1 MGRLW
6 ESVFFSGFFI
16 LTFLFI
22 VLLSYPAHGSRNAS
36 INIIN
41 VETWLKPQ
49 DTGKVDISKL
59 KINLNEQGHLDN
71 IPYQIGDWQG
81 IDDKNAESLKKTLNA
96 DTLLMRTYRKDGS
109 SQPIFLLIV
118 NSESTGSIHPPKTCY
133 SVQGYLIEESSE
145 DTILIG
151 DWALRNRINKQ
162 DLVTNSEPSTETM
175 LELIAT
181 QLDIPIN
188 AIEIPVNKLLVK
200 KTNKNDTI
208 DRRLVYYHYFKDL
221 EFIVR
226 PEFSM
231 LRVSAPIPEY
241 NYGDIASELK
251 DFMAEVFT
259 LVFSEYSEERERV
272 ISIIA
277 GFGLKGYL
285 VILALLA
292 VPLAMIIYP
301 LATRKIFHS
310 NPQEQHVE
318 QETEITGNTI
328 NQSEGLQNKN
338 DETITFVQPLNLPF
352 DLAERTGNDKILGA
366 YYNSQWVIEKITNIS
381 SASCPTLRD
390 FLNRVSPELPVEV
403 GEYFAQLTRIAESV
417 LYNKSEKQEN
427 GIEESGKLAENIISK
442 LSNRLP
448 DG

>member
-16 LTFLFI
+16 LTFMFI

-36 INIIN
+36 INVIN

-49 DTGKVDISKL
+49 DTGKVDVSKL

-81 IDDKNAESLKKTLNA
+81 IDDKTAESLKKSLNA

-118 NSESTGSIHPPKTCY
+118 NSESTRSIHPPKICY
-133 SVQGYLIEESSE
+133 PALGYLIEESSE
-145 DTILIG
+145 DTISIG

-181 QLDIPIN
+181 KLDIPIS

-226 PEFSM
+226 PEFSV

-285 VILALLA
+285 VTLALLS
-292 VPLAMIIYP
+292 VPLAMITYP

-310 NPQEQHVE
+310 EPQEQPVD
-318 QETEITGNTI
+318 QEAEITENI
-328 NQSEGLQNKN
+328 LNQSEVLQNRN
-338 DETITFVQPLNLPF
+338 DETITFAQPLNLPF
-352 DLAERTGNDKILGA
+352 NLAERTGNDKILGA

-381 SASCPTLRD
+381 ATSSPTLRD
-390 FLNRVSPELPVEV
+390 FLSKVSPGLPVEV
-403 GEYFAQLTRIAESV
+403 GEYFTQLTRIAESV
-417 LYNKSEKQEN
+417 LYNKSEKQESV
-427 GIEESGKLAENIISK
+427 IEESLNLSEKIIRE
-442 LSNRLP
+442 LSNHKH